1 MHVVGKANLSARSDT
16 QDSQSP
22 DVSNCILGSGAR
34 VWEQLALELSQKLRI
49 KVEMKETSEILT
61 LPRDAPR

>member
-22 DVSNCILGSGAR
+22 DVSNCILRIRSTRLGAIGSR
-34 VWEQLALELSQKLRI
+34 TFT
-49 KVEMKETSEILT
+49 KVPYKG
-61 LPRDAPR
+61 RK